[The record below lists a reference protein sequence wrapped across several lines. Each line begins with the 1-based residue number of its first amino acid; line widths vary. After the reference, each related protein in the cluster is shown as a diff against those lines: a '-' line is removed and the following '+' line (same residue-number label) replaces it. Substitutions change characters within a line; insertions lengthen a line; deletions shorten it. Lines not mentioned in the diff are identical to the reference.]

1 MTIMRRNYRGVFPV
15 SAGGAVWHAMLS
27 ADGAVRAL
35 KDASRRRKGVVTP
48 VSQSRRMR
56 LAGQRAASGDV
67 SSGIWLMNES
77 TLKTVWEI

>member
-35 KDASRRRKGVVTP
+35 KDASRRRKGGVTP
-48 VSQSRRMR
+48 MPRSRRMGR
-56 LAGQRAASGDV
+56 KRKHAASGGV

-77 TLKTVWEI
+77 TLKTDWEI